1 MSKTQILEVINNL
14 PAEVDLDDL
23 LNKLYVLEK
32 IERGERQIDAGECVS
47 HEEAK
52 KRLGL

>member
-1 MSKTQILEVINNL
+1 MSKTQLLEAIATL

-23 LNKLYVLEK
+23 LNKLFVLEK
-32 IERGERQIDAGECVS
+32 IGQGEKQIDAGQCVS
-47 HEEAK
+47 HEDAK